1 MNVDLFGNEVAQADH
16 PLAQGLAGYDEST
29 FAARLTRLEYL
40 HSVFPENY
48 SFLMSMSSYYVF
60 EEARQ
65 AFINGEMVAT
75 VLLSQAF
82 IEHWLQAQ
90 LESKG
95 YIFGRSKQ
103 GLSYIL
109 KCLRSK
115 GLLHGFLIDK
125 IDDLRKL
132 RNPFV
137 HLRPFDDPQEIS
149 RRSVDAQKAP
159 DEVLEKDAKDALSL
173 MYRIAISRI

>member
-1 MNVDLFGNEVAQADH
+1 MNVDLFGNEVAQADL
-16 PLAQGLAGYDEST
+16 PLAEGLAAYDDST
-29 FAARLTRLEYL
+29 FAAPLSRLEYL
-40 HSVFPENY
+40 HTVFPENY
-48 SFLMSMSSYYVF
+48 SFLMSMSSYYLF

-65 AFINGEMVAT
+65 AFINGEMVGT

-82 IEHWLQAQ
+82 IEHWLQGQ

-95 YIFGRSKQ
+95 YVFGRSKQ

-109 KCLRSK
+109 KCLRAD
-115 GLLHGFLIDK
+115 GLLHDFLIEK

-137 HLRPFDDPQEIS
+137 HLRPIDDPQEIS
-149 RRSVDAQKAP
+149 RRSVDARKAP
-159 DEVLEKDAKDALSL
+159 DVVLEKDAKAALSL